1 MGFLESLIEELL
13 IEDSFKSKQQY
24 STMLTLDQ
32 SKNKTFRLKVLVI
45 RKHEKMPPSDQHLI
59 NFSKYEA
66 ILVCQ
71 NMNILQLFFFYRVR
85 LIS

>member
-1 MGFLESLIEELL
+1 MGFLEQL
-13 IEDSFKSKQQY
+13 IEDTCKSKHQY
-24 STMLTLDQ
+24 SSIFALGQ
-32 SKNKTFRLKVLVI
+32 SKKAFRLKDLVI
-45 RKHEKMPPSDQHLI
+45 RKHEKMPLADQHLI

-71 NMNILQLFFFYRVR
+71 NMNILQLFFFFRER